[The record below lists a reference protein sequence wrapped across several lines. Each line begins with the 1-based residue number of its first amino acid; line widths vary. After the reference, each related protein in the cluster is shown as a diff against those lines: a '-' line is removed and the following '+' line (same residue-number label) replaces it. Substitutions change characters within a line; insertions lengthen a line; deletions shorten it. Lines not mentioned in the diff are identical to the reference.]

1 MSESWRLLLLCWLYA
16 FSLSANAQIER
27 LRPWASIPAGTVLA
41 EENAGVETS
50 WTTMHRTS
58 RPPRLVH
65 ALNHHWTFQYFPGEL
80 LDGLFTT
87 GDFDTGRWPAVSL
100 PHTWHTF
107 ETTGETHPF
116 IRNPSERD
124 SSYWW
129 NGWGCY
135 RKTFVLDEAAVRDR
149 RVFVE
154 FDGVMKYCK
163 VWCNGRH
170 VGDHK
175 GGYSGFYFDLTDFIL
190 PGKTNT
196 LAVAVNARRDDQF
209 RIPPMTAGNFNVYG
223 GIYRDV
229 RIVVK
234 DNVHIPFQGAW
245 QHEGG
250 TFITTPS
257 ISGES
262 AVVRVR
268 TWVKNDST
276 APVAVTLRTVIRD
289 PDGKELVSSEIGTNI
304 EPGVIHEFDQDSLP
318 INKPRLWSIET
329 PRLYEVESTV
339 LVGGGVTDRLLSPLG
354 IRKFEWN
361 HAENRGY
368 LNDRKLHIHGQNRH
382 QEFPWLGDAIPKWI
396 HVRDFHDMRFGQGHN
411 LARFAHYA
419 NDPLVYDLSDRHGM
433 LVCQEVPNIKNIDF
447 DEDVQ
452 RQQVIEMI
460 RRDRNHPSVV
470 MWSMGNE
477 TSDPA
482 DSAWA
487 HEEDPTRIIHLRHG
501 DRKEGGAYVTHTDKN
516 LDMENLLRCTVR
528 GWTHPEIA
536 DFEPADGQHT
546 GTEEWQ
552 HRQARIQGSSQRGRI
567 DMANGVMW
575 LYADHGADR
584 EYLNSPLKHINPKGW
599 VDLYRIPKYM
609 YFLWQANYTERP
621 VIFIHPHHWKSGN
634 IGRKKDIVVDS
645 NCEEIELKVKGRSY
659 GKKRPNSANFFTVT
673 FSDIPVEN
681 GEIIAEGVKGKE
693 KTSAKVIMAGSAAG
707 LSLASIHP
715 RLDAE
720 RSGVSVITLTA
731 HDSSGVQVPG
741 FDGHLE
747 WEVTGPARLLLPS
760 SYGSDMKLRHAMEG
774 TFYTVA
780 PTCVL
785 LRSTGI
791 PGEVTIT
798 AKSPDM
804 VPAKMIL
811 PAVAKPVGKSF
822 LTEISLEDAGREP
835 VTRMSPVEQRADV
848 EGPMKR
854 GTTDLNFP
862 AGREQDFYREGL
874 IAHFRRFNPEVL
886 ARSKAAEH
894 LLELFAASLL
904 SNNGL
909 LVADDYNFK
918 AIQFNDYCLIED
930 GIEGLPLDPGYK
942 RMALDH
948 FCRKILVSGRTVDPE
963 SEIRRL
969 KAIPRSSRVIRNER
983 KQTLADLFHATYPGA
998 KRLAPGDLSI
1008 ALDRFRRVNQAAIS
1022 ALDEVPEGKPIL
1034 APDLGELI
1042 KLP

>member
-1 MSESWRLLLLCWLYA
+1 MFALCRVSSLCWLYA
-16 FSLSANAQIER
+16 VTLSANAQIER

-41 EENAGVETS
+41 EESAGVETS
-50 WTTMHRTS
+50 WTTMYRTS

-65 ALNHHWTFQYFPGEL
+65 TLNHQWAFQYLPGER
-80 LDGLFTT
+80 LDERLTSSG
-87 GDFDTGRWPAVSL
+87 FDTKRWPAISL

-107 ETTGETHPF
+107 ETTGEAHPF

-129 NGWGCY
+129 NGWGYY
-135 RKTFVLDEAAVRDR
+135 RKTFILDESEVKDR

-163 VWCNGRH
+163 VWCNGRY

-175 GGYSGFYFDLTDFIL
+175 GGYAGFYFDLTGFIV

-257 ISGES
+257 ISAES
-262 AVVRVR
+262 AAVRVR
-268 TWVKNDST
+268 TWVKNDCT
-276 APVAVTLRTVIRD
+276 APVTVTLRTTIRD
-289 PDGKELVSSEIGTNI
+289 PDEKELVSNAISAVVD
-304 EPGVIHEFDQDSLP
+304 PGVIHEFDQDQFVVP
-318 INKPRLWSIET
+318 APKLWSIEN
-329 PRLYEVESTV
+329 PNLYQVESFV
-339 LVGGGVTDRLLSPLG
+339 LVGGNITDRLLSPLG

-368 LNDRKLHIHGQNRH
+368 LNGRKLHIHGQNRH

-411 LARFAHYA
+411 FARFAHYT
-419 NDPLVYDLSDRHGM
+419 NDPLVYDLCDRHGM

-447 DEDVQ
+447 DEQVQ

-460 RRDRNHPSVV
+460 RRDRNRPAVV

-501 DRKEGGAYVTHTDKN
+501 NRKEAGSFVTHTDKN
-516 LDMENLLRCTVR
+516 MDMENLLRCTVR
-528 GWTHPEIA
+528 GWTHREIA
-536 DFEPADGQHT
+536 DFQPADGQHT

-552 HRQARIQGSSQRGRI
+552 HRQARIQGASQRGRI
-567 DMANGVMW
+567 DMGNGVMW

-609 YFLWQANYTERP
+609 YFLWQANYTDQP
-621 VIFIHPHHWKSGN
+621 VIFIHPHDWNPGN
-634 IGRKKDIVVDS
+634 IGRTRDIVIDS
-645 NCEEIELKVKGRSY
+645 NCDEVELKVNGRSY
-659 GKKRPNSANFFTVT
+659 GKKYPTLANFFTVT
-673 FSDIPVEN
+673 FPGVPVEN
-681 GEIIAEGVKGKE
+681 AELLAEGVKGKE
-693 KTSAKVIMAGSAAG
+693 RTSAKLTMAGRAVG

-715 RLDAE
+715 KIEAE
-720 RSGVSVITLTA
+720 RSGIAVITLTA
-731 HDSSGVQVPG
+731 HDPSGVQVPG
-741 FDGHLE
+741 FNGELE

-760 SYGSDMKLRHAMEG
+760 SYGSDMRLRHAVEG

-785 LRSTGI
+785 LRSTGT
-791 PGEVTIT
+791 PGDVTIT
-798 AKSPDM
+798 AKSPGM
-804 VPAKMIL
+804 VPAKMTL
-811 PAVAKPVGKSF
+811 PATTNPVGKSF
-822 LTEISLEDAGREP
+822 LAEMPLTDDGRET
-835 VTRMSPVEQRADV
+835 VTRARSGEQRKGV
-848 EGPMKR
+848 EGPMKH
-854 GTTDLNFP
+854 GTADLNFP
-862 AGREQDFYREGL
+862 AGRELDFYREGL
-874 IAHFRRFNPEVL
+874 AAHFRKSNPEVL
-886 ARSKAAEH
+886 SRAKAAT
-894 LLELFAASLL
+894 LLIDLFAASLS

-918 AIQFNDYCLIED
+918 AIQFNDYCFIEH
-930 GIEGLPLDPGYK
+930 GVEALALDAGYK
-942 RMALDH
+942 HVLLDH
-948 FCRKILVSGRTVDPE
+948 FRHDIIVSGKTVDPE
-963 SEIRRL
+963 SELRWL
-969 KAIPRSSRVIRNER
+969 KALPLHSRVVTNDTKR
-983 KQTLADLFHATYPGA
+983 TLPDLLHATYPGA
-998 KRLAPGDLSI
+998 KLLSSRELAI
-1008 ALDRFRRVNQAAIS
+1008 ALDHFRRVNQAAIS
-1022 ALDEVPEGKPIL
+1022 ALDEVPKGNLIL

-1042 KLP
+1042 RLP